1 MKKLGK
7 IRCESNR
14 SASENARSILP
25 RLVRRYFRY
34 GRAVVRKKDS
44 ARNLH
49 RLRLETKRC
58 RYTLEIFAPVYGP
71 SLAER
76 IASLRRIQEYLG
88 QVNDIESIEGFLHDG
103 KSKPPGSV
111 APLIGRLD
119 KESEKH
125 ARAFRQYWETTF
137 DAPGQLE
144 RWIAYLGRFAG
155 GARAKKRA

>member
-14 SASENARSILP
+14 SAPENARSILP
-25 RLVRRYFRY
+25 RLVRRYFRN
-34 GRAVVRKKDS
+34 GRAIVQKKDS

-49 RLRLETKRC
+49 RLRLETKHL

-76 IASLRRIQEYLG
+76 IASLRRIQEHLG
-88 QVNDIESIEGFLHDG
+88 RVNDIEAIEGFLRDG
-103 KSKPPGSV
+103 KSRLHGSM
-111 APLIGRLD
+111 APLIVRLD

-125 ARAFRQYWETTF
+125 VRAFRQYWETTF

-155 GARAKKRA
+155 AARAKKQA